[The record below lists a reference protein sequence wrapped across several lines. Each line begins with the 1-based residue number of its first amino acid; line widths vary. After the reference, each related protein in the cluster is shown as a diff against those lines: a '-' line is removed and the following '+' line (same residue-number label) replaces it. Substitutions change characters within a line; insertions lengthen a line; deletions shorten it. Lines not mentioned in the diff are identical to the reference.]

1 MSNATGHAL
10 AVGLAAA
17 AGLGALALVDAQT
30 RAPEPAGPAP
40 AAVASAV
47 VRELEQSHREL
58 EAMRPL
64 LCGEGGGLGSTV
76 RAELARV
83 KGEPAS
89 LDDAAR
95 ARLAQ
100 ATSRAERE
108 LSVSIVG
115 LGSAPVMNLMDP
127 PPLKVLTVASSDAAR
142 IGRPAARSLAALGV
156 HAREAPES
164 EPERGLALELACQPS
179 GPKGSASFVLV
190 ARRALAPTLEAF
202 GALSGARLHARLGGS
217 APPLAS
223 SVELR
228 SLGGLFIDAL
238 PAPTRPGARV
248 SGWLVAVAAA
258 DVALVVAVSLW
269 LARRARRPLVDL
281 ARTTREVLADGPRP
295 IEVRGSREVEE
306 LGDALSKAVSELAV
320 MKRRLAAT
328 ERIAARREVARKV
341 AHEIKNPLA
350 PIRAA
355 VETLRRLRARDDP
368 AFDDYFDEAT
378 RTVLEEVHRI
388 AGIVKEFTEL
398 ARLPPPTLG
407 EVDLEAVATHVAT
420 LHQAALDGQTARK
433 GPDGA
438 RLPRVEV
445 VAEGP
450 LTVQGD
456 RDQLVQVLT
465 NLVQNG
471 LEAAS
476 AVRDDPR
483 VVLSLA
489 PDVER
494 PDRVRLVVRDNGPG
508 VAPDM
513 VPRLFEPYATT
524 KKTGT
529 GLGLAIVQRIVYEH
543 GGDITYR
550 TGTKGG
556 AVFELVLPRDGPSLL
571 DKPLEITSARGP
583 AREP

>member
-1 MSNATGHAL
+1 M
-10 AVGLAAA
+10 
-17 AGLGALALVDAQT
+17 
-30 RAPEPAGPAP
+30 
-40 AAVASAV
+40 VAS
-47 VRELEQSHREL
+47 ELS
-58 EAMRPL
+58 
-64 LCGEGGGLGSTV
+64 
-76 RAELARV
+76 RA
-83 KGEPAS
+83 KGEVTR
-89 LDDAAR
+89 LDEPAR
-95 ARLAQ
+95 ARIAQ

-108 LSVSIVG
+108 LSLSIVAFTSTPG
-115 LGSAPVMNLMDP
+115 MSLSGPGAPHAEP
-127 PPLKVLTVASSDAAR
+127 TTVADRDAAR
-142 IGRPAARSLAALGV
+142 IGRPSARSIGGLGV
-156 HAREAPES
+156 HARLQPD
-164 EPERGLALELACQPS
+164 GLALELACQPPA
-179 GPKGSASFVLV
+179 PKSAPHVTLV
-190 ARRALAPTLEAF
+190 AARPLGPTLSTFAALT
-202 GALSGARLHARLGGS
+202 GATVTARLGG
-217 APPLAS
+217 AATPGAS
-223 SVELR
+223 SAELR
-228 SLGGLFIDAL
+228 SLGGLFVDVV
-238 PAPTRPGARV
+238 PAAPPTRGRAFA
-248 SGWLVAVAAA
+248 LVGLAAAA
-258 DVALVVAVSLW
+258 DVALVVLVSLW

-281 ARTTREVLADGPRP
+281 AKTTREALTDGPRP
-295 IEVRGSREVEE
+295 IAARGSRELEE
-306 LGDALSKAVSELAV
+306 LGEALSKAVSELAV

-407 EVDLEAVATHVAT
+407 EVDLGAIATHVAT

-445 VAEGP
+445 VTEGP
-450 LTVQGD
+450 LEVQGD

-489 PDVER
+489 PDPER
-494 PDRVRLVVRDNGPG
+494 PERVRLVVRDNGPG

-571 DKPLEITSARGP
+571 DKPLDVTSTHGP
-583 AREP
+583 AREA